1 MNIDPRRSSSEITG
15 HARPVAP
22 RTDRGPGLPAGAPSS
37 DRIDISSEA
46 QAFQR
51 VRPRLDDVGEAER
64 AERLGRLQQA
74 LASGRYAV
82 SGDALASTMLR
93 DDALARVLGL
103 SPGR

>member
-1 MNIDPRRSSSEITG
+1 MNIDPRHSPEITG
-15 HARPVAP
+15 QSRPVAS
-22 RTDRGPGLPAGAPSS
+22 RADRGPGLPAGAQPS
-37 DRIDISSEA
+37 DRIEISPEA

-51 VRPRLDDVGEAER
+51 LRPRLDDLGEAQR
-64 AERLGRLQQA
+64 ADRLAQLQQA